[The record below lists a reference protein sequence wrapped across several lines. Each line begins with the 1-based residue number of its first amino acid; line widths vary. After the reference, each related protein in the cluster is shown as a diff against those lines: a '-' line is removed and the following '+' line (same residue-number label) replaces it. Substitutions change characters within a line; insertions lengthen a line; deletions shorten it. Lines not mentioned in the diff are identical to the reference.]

1 MPTSAGPGN
10 DSGDHFS
17 ARVSEDAGEVV
28 VALEGELDLASVD
41 EAKATIRAACER
53 GDGSVVVNLRGLEFF
68 GSVGLRSLVEV
79 SQEATG
85 SGRRLTL
92 VPNDNVRRLLDIAG
106 VSERFDI
113 RPAT

>member
-1 MPTSAGPGN
+1 MPTGPGN
-10 DSGDHFS
+10 GHDSDDHFT
-17 ARVSEDAGEVV
+17 ARVTEGGGEVT

-41 EAKATIRAACER
+41 EAKATIRAAR
-53 GDGSVVVNLRGLEFF
+53 DRSDGAVVVDLRGLVFF

-79 SQEATG
+79 SQDAAR

-92 VPNDNVRRLLDIAG
+92 VPNENVRRLLDIAG

-113 RPAT
+113 RPET

>member
-1 MPTSAGPGN
+1 MPTASGTDQ
-10 DSGDHFS
+10 DSGDVFT
-17 ARVSEDAGEVV
+17 ARVTEGGGEVT

-41 EAKATIRAACER
+41 EAKATIRAARDR
-53 GDGSVVVNLRGLEFF
+53 GGGAVVVDLRGLAFF

-79 SQEATG
+79 SQDTAG

-92 VPNDNVRRLLDIAG
+92 VPNENVRRLLDIAG

-113 RPAT
+113 RPGT

>member
-1 MPTSAGPGN
+1 MPTGSGTDH
-10 DSGDHFS
+10 DSGNLFI
-17 ARVSEDAGEVV
+17 ARVREGDGEVT
-28 VALEGELDLASVD
+28 VAFEGELDLASVD
-41 EAKATIRAACER
+41 EAKAAIRAARDR
-53 GDGSVVVNLRGLEFF
+53 GGGAVVVDLRGLAFF

-79 SQEATG
+79 SQDTAG

-92 VPNDNVRRLLDIAG
+92 VPNDNVRRLLEIAG